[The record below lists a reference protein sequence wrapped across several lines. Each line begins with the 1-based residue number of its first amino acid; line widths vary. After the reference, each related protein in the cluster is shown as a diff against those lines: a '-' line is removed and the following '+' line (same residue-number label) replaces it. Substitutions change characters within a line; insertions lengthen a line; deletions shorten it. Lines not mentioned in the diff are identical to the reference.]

1 MTTPAL
7 RFLLITLTLAGCM
20 ESGAVVGFVPATGST
35 ARETWTYGFTRAGDR
50 LDGYLWF
57 VADQK

>member
-1 MTTPAL
+1 
-7 RFLLITLTLAGCM
+7 M
-20 ESGAVVGFVPATGST
+20 ESGAVVGFVPAPGETT

-57 VADQK
+57 VTDQK